1 MLKFQTGSDDL
12 SEIKRTPI
20 EDHLLMADPITSH
33 TSLHIKNAR
42 QRILYCNTRLQGFL
56 IGH

>member
-1 MLKFQTGSDDL
+1 MLKLQTGSDDL
-12 SEIKRTPI
+12 WEIKRTPI

-42 QRILYCNTRLQGFL
+42 Q
-56 IGH
+56 